1 MNEKNEAE
9 IQNLQFRAYLS
20 GQHVIEFEKAVDAR
34 RNAFLNPAFL
44 PVTKIRE
51 MAAQAAI
58 ARDHL
63 ESACNFWPA
72 NPRSSQLK
80 AIQEVSAL
88 DNSLA
93 ALPCVSTIVCGQLNV
108 SQADADANVEKIKQR
123 LAWLTLDGLEK
134 LY

>member
-93 ALPCVSTIVCGQLNV
+93 ALPCVAAKSDNV